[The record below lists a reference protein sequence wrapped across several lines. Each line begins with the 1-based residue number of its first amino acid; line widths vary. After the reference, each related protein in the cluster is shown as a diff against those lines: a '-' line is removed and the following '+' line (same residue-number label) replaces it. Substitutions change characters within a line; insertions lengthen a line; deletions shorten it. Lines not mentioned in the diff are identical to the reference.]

1 MSYICSLYH
10 VVVGLG
16 IMVARPIAAE
26 TRMLPSKIDVLYFQL
41 VSASAELDR
50 VFDRRF
56 YTSSRGGRGGWTRD
70 VIDEAVENL
79 HR

>member
-1 MSYICSLYH
+1 
-10 VVVGLG
+10 
-16 IMVARPIAAE
+16 
-26 TRMLPSKIDVLYFQL
+26 MLPSKIDVLYFQL